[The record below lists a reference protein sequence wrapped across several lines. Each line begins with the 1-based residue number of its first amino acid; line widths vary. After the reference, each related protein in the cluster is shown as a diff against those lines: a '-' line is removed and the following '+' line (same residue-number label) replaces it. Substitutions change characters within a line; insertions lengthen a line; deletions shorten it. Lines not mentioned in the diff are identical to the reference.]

1 MPTFIK
7 EIGWVDA
14 VAFGAVAFL
23 VIRGFVRGCSGE
35 LGRLVAICAAAATG
49 FFGFAPVS
57 RLVLQAQLFQANP
70 YAGRLIAFLDAD
82 DRWLPHKLEAQVAY
96 FHAYPQ
102 TGLLHTA
109 TTGRPGDASSVA
121 VFDSHPRPPRHV
133 FCELFH
139 TDYVIATLTVMVRR
153 DVLDSVGLFDERR
166 EVHVEDWDLWL
177 RIAASY
183 PVGYLA
189 QPAAVRVLGGSM
201 SAQQAGTLTLGYAV
215 AIIAFIRVGEKLLQ
229 RFGAR

>member
-70 YAGRLIAFLDAD
+70 YAGRLIAFLVLCVVCIALWLGLSRLLSELIRLVVAQPFDA
-82 DRWLPHKLEAQVAY
+82 LLGGVIGGVEAFILVAVLCA
-96 FHAYPQ
+96 F
-102 TGLLHTA
+102 GLLNPSAEGRAQFREQSFAAQKLAPLLHRFTA
-109 TTGRPGDASSVA
+109 P
-121 VFDSHPRPPRHV
+121 DS
-133 FCELFH
+133 
-139 TDYVIATLTVMVRR
+139 
-153 DVLDSVGLFDERR
+153 
-166 EVHVEDWDLWL
+166 
-177 RIAASY
+177 
-183 PVGYLA
+183 
-189 QPAAVRVLGGSM
+189 
-201 SAQQAGTLTLGYAV
+201 
-215 AIIAFIRVGEKLLQ
+215 
-229 RFGAR
+229 